1 VKKARF
7 FWRSTCSTCRN
18 AREFLRSELKVDL
31 EERDYAK
38 EPFTA
43 AELRE
48 VFAGH
53 DPRDFLN
60 PKSASLKARGIDP
73 RALSA
78 QAVLKLMVEDSR
90 VIKRPLTMVGKR
102 MIAGF
107 DKDALR
113 DAFE

>member
-1 VKKARF
+1 MKKAQF

-18 AREFLRSELKVDL
+18 AREFLRSDLKVEL

-38 EPFTA
+38 IPFTP

-60 PKSASLKARGIDP
+60 PKSPNFKAMGLTGRKLSE
-73 RALSA
+73 REALELIA
-78 QAVLKLMVEDSR
+78 QDAR
-90 VIKRPLTMVGKR
+90 IIKRPLTKTGGQL
-102 MIAGF
+102 IAGF

-113 DAFE
+113 KALA